1 MANIVRTAFELA
13 YEVSPIFLQQG
24 IAQNLPGGVLP
35 ILAATELFDVPG
47 LLNVIG
53 TGTSTFEFF
62 AHFKPIAGGTLADWQ
77 FAEYPFANMQ
87 MAANAVIQMPLKVSL
102 AMVAPARTPA
112 GYITK
117 IAQFTAIQNMIQ
129 AHIQQGGYF
138 TVATPAFIYTNCL
151 LRSIRDITPGGD
163 KQVQYIYQWDFEQ
176 PLITEQAAQTVIGGI
191 IKNIQNGNPTQSVVT
206 WNSTPATTPDP
217 ASYNYPNSNESLPV

>member
-13 YEVSPIFLQQG
+13 YEVSPILLEQG
-24 IAQNLPGGVLP
+24 IAQNLSGGVLP
-35 ILAATELFDVPG
+35 ILSATELFDVPG
-47 LLNVIG
+47 LLNTIG
-53 TGTSTFEFF
+53 TGTSTSEFF
-62 AHFKPIAGGTLADWQ
+62 AHFKPLSGSTLTEWQ

-87 MAANAVIQMPLKVSL
+87 MAANAVIQMPLKISL

-117 IAQFTAIQNMIQ
+117 KAQFTALQGMIQ
-129 AHIQQGGYF
+129 SHIQQGGYF

-151 LRSIRDITPGGD
+151 LKSIRDITPAGD

-176 PLITEQAAQTVIGGI
+176 PLITEQAAKTVIGGI
-191 IKNIQNGNPTQSVVT
+191 LKNIQNGGLTQGNVT
-206 WNSTPATTPDP
+206 WNSTPTLA
-217 ASYNYPNSNESLPV
+217 PNSAGNATLQSSLP